1 MATTLEELEDRVT
14 KRREIDMI
22 VKMRVDQLQRENIFV
37 PSSQLDALL
46 RVAENAL
53 EKAAALETRIAALEA
68 QLASFKE

>member
-46 RVAENAL
+46 RVAENAI